1 VTAVTLDTVT
11 KRFTNGTVAVDALD
25 LSINEGEVMVLL
37 GPSGCGK
44 STVLRL
50 IAGLEEQTEG
60 HVLFGAELA
69 DDWSPRERRVAM
81 VFQDF
86 ALYPHMSVRDNLSFP
101 LKLSKVQ
108 PQTAA
113 ERVADLATALGV
125 ADTLPRRPGQLSGGQ
140 KQRVAMGRAIIR
152 SPEVFLMDEPLS
164 NLDSALRS
172 GLRAEISSLVRGL
185 GVTTVYVTHD
195 QTEALTM
202 ADRIAILR
210 DGRLQQ
216 LGTPSQVYETPATT
230 FVAAFLGTPRMNLLA
245 ATVHGY
251 LDNRVIIDLGLQYLT
266 IPWSDP
272 RARDLARY
280 HGEQIIVGLRAE
292 AVQPVAGDSPGAL
305 RGSVRYSEHLG
316 HETIAYLDIG
326 ASAAP
331 GIDELTG
338 VGHRPPPAEVTA
350 IKRWRLRGLLPRRG
364 EEAVGVVA
372 PPEEEPDTAAGRHT
386 QHPAEFALRLPP
398 YAKVLDGETMSM
410 RIDPEQLHLFDRRGR
425 RIRYSWER

>member
-1 VTAVTLDTVT
+1 LDAVT
-11 KRFTNGTVAVDALD
+11 KRFTNGSTVAVDSLD
-25 LSINEGEVMVLL
+25 LAVSEGEVMVLL

-44 STVLRL
+44 STILRMV
-50 IAGLEEQTEG
+50 AGLEELSDG
-60 HVLFGAELA
+60 HILFDGQLA
-69 DDWSPRERRVAM
+69 DDWSPKERKVAM

-86 ALYPHMSVRDNLSFP
+86 ALYPHMSVRGNLGFP
-101 LKLSKVQ
+101 LKLSKLDQRTV
-108 PQTAA
+108 A

-125 ADTLPRRPGQLSGGQ
+125 ADTLERRPGQLSGGQ

-152 SPEVFLMDEPLS
+152 SPELFLMDEPLS

-266 IPWSDP
+266 IPWNDP

-292 AVQPVAGDSPGAL
+292 AVQPVAPDSPGAL

-350 IKRWRLRGLLPRRG
+350 IKRWRLRGLLPHRG
-364 EEAVGVVA
+364 DEAVGVAA
-372 PPEEEPDTAAGRHT
+372 PPEEETDAGPGRHT